1 MYKVLNC
8 TPETVTEKAIEDL
21 QIYEEAGSY
30 PPRFKLL
37 FYTQHR
43 EVSCQP
49 VTISLDGLAN
59 GGFLFNTMLGER
71 FGNYN
76 NIIIL
81 IENIHWCTYTQ
92 VSSVNIWRLCT

>member
-1 MYKVLNC
+1 MYEVLNC
-8 TPETVTEKAIEDL
+8 TSQTVTEKAIEDL

-49 VTISLDGLAN
+49 VAISLDGLTN
-59 GGFLFNTMLGER
+59 GEFSFNIMLGEQ
-71 FGNYN
+71 FGNY
-76 NIIIL
+76 
-81 IENIHWCTYTQ
+81 
-92 VSSVNIWRLCT
+92 S